1 MVNSESHSSNDQV
14 PPSTT
19 CSPHEGGCKEAEDKL
34 TECML
39 TLPKVKELTTKAMT
53 SVFKTDASHDVAE
66 DKFADYMKGGAC
78 KEPFMALSE
87 CPDRD
92 NTHKQIAMLKC
103 MEAHSDYYH
112 KYNEIIDKQVSKE
125 VESMFPG
132 GEVKLALG
140 VHEFFTKGEGDCC
153 KEQYFACMDCLIEEG
168 FNEEEEEEF
177 GPGFINFGKWLLRL
191 L

>member
-1 MVNSESHSSNDQV
+1 MNSESHSSNDQV

-39 TLPKVKELTTKAMT
+39 ILPKVKELTTKAVT
-53 SVFKTDASHDVAE
+53 EVFKTADY
-66 DKFADYMKGGAC
+66 DYMKGGAC
-78 KEPFMALSE
+78 KEPFMALAE

-92 NTHKQIAMLKC
+92 KPDKQIAMLKC

-177 GPGFINFGKWLLRL
+177 GPGFIKFGKWLLRL